1 MIEELLKYQ
10 EEDGKLRAVEQ
21 EIAATDERK
30 KYMAARKFL
39 EKAPEK
45 LDALEG
51 KAVEL
56 KHVFELLEKKY
67 EELADTLK
75 DYENLDEMIG
85 EQGGEIAFYRRNASQ
100 IADSLKGL
108 RAEINKLSAQIEA
121 SSKEYK
127 AAKKQTIA
135 MQRQYKEYK
144 DKYAQVKKSHEDEIA
159 SIESQLKELAKKVP
173 ADVLAKYS
181 AKRKEKVYPVVCVV
195 TDKRCPQC
203 GMELSIAEID
213 KLSGGNFIECDSCHR
228 ILFKKK

>member
-1 MIEELLKYQ
+1 MIEELLRYQ

-144 DKYAQVKKSHEDEIA
+144 DKYAQVKKSHEEEIS
-159 SIESQLKELAKKVP
+159 SIEAQLKELAKKVP

-181 AKRKEKVYPVVCVV
+181 AKRKEKVYPVVCAV
-195 TDKRCPQC
+195 TEKRCPQC